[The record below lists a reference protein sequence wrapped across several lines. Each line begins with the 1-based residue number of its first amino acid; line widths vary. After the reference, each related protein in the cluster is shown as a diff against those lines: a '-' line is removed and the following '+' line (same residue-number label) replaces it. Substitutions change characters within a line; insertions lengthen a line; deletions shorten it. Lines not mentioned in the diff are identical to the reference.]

1 MIVDE
6 RSSFVLCLS
15 YSRGCVKMKKGFDNK
30 LYVKLQ
36 SEKIKE
42 RIQKFDKLYLEFGG
56 KLFDDYHAARVLP
69 GFELDSKI
77 NMLLELKE
85 QAEIIFCINADDIE
99 RNKIRADY
107 GITYDM
113 DLLRL
118 IDSMKELGLTVNSV
132 VITLYKGQNG
142 ALNFKKK
149 LERRNIKTYIHT
161 PTKGY
166 PTDVDVI
173 VSEEGY
179 GANPYIE
186 TEKPLVVVT
195 APGPCSGKLAT
206 CLSQLYHEHKRGIKA
221 GYAKFE
227 TFPVWDLPL
236 KHPVNIAYEAA
247 TADLKD
253 VNMIDNFHLE
263 KYGILA
269 VNYNRDLQVF
279 PVLKNI
285 LNKITGE
292 DIYYSPTD
300 MGVNMIG
307 SCIINNEAVEKAASD
322 EIIRR
327 YYKAMTDYRLGLV
340 DEETPKRIK
349 VLMNELKISDKDR
362 PVIKACL
369 NKAKEKDTHVVALEL
384 PSGKIITGKQTEL
397 LSPVSSVILNAI
409 KELTK
414 IPDEVYL
421 LAPNVL
427 EPILKLK
434 GNDQIHNY
442 YLNLQEVLIA
452 LSICSVTNP
461 IIDKAL
467 QNLQKLRHCEAHA
480 SYIVTNGDLNI
491 LRNLKINLTCEPEF
505 YSNHLYE

>member
-1 MIVDE
+1 MKKSVD
-6 RSSFVLCLS
+6 LCYTDS
-15 YSRGCVKMKKGFDNK
+15 VENRGCVQMKKGFDNE

-36 SEKIKE
+36 SEQIKE

-56 KLFDDYHAARVLP
+56 KLFDDYHAFRVLP

-77 NMLLELKE
+77 KMLLELKD
-85 QAEIIFCINADDIE
+85 QAEIIFCINAGDIE

-113 DLLRL
+113 DVLRL
-118 IDSMKELGLTVNSV
+118 IDSMIEMGLTVNSV

-142 ALNFKKK
+142 ASNFQKK

-173 VSEEGY
+173 VSDEGY

-186 TEKPLVVVT
+186 TTKPLVVVT

-206 CLSQLYHEHKRGIKA
+206 CLSQLYHEYKRGVKA

-227 TFPVWDLPL
+227 TFPIWDLPL
-236 KHPVNIAYEAA
+236 KHPINMAYEAA

-263 KYGILA
+263 KYGVQA

-279 PVLKNI
+279 PILKTI

-292 DIYYSPTD
+292 DIYFSPTD

-307 SCIINNEAVEKAASD
+307 SCIIDDEVVRDASKQ

-327 YYKAMTDYRLGLV
+327 YYKAMTDYRLGTT

-349 VLMNELKISDKDR
+349 VLMNELGIDEKDR
-362 PVIKACL
+362 PVIRTCL
-369 NKAKEKDTHVVALEL
+369 DKAKEKETHVVSLEL
-384 PSGKIITGKQTEL
+384 PNGKIITGKQTEL

-421 LAPNVL
+421 LAPNAL

-434 GNDQIHNY
+434 AKDQNHNY

-452 LSICSVTNP
+452 LSICAVTNP

-467 QNLQKLRHCEAHA
+467 KNLNKLRGCEAHA

-491 LRNLKINLTCEPEF
+491 LRNLNINLTCEPEF